1 MYVRRVLFIVPSF
14 FALFLYV
21 KSGKAFVA
29 DCVGCLNAPGCYYCP
44 EDGTCENSDMY
55 SSTNSNRQCTS
66 RGDYY
71 STAYGDTAA
80 DKCTNIPN
88 AYYNDPLWEGSAWV
102 YESIQVRAVWEQY
115 QLEGT
120 GITIR
125 INDDGVYTDHIEFDG
140 RFAALDQSCSAYAPL
155 ADDTEGHGTA
165 VAGILVG
172 NANNAA
178 CSAGIASQ
186 AKFSSCNFFA
196 PNVPYSSLAY
206 KLHTFDISQNSI
218 GMPYVFFVRS
228 FSSHYA
234 DATARVLLCTS
245 VLHHRD
251 GSSKSHALSCCLFL
265 FCSVLFCSV
274 LFCSVYLLSTDI
286 TVPAVFIVRV
296 VAKDW

>member
-1 MYVRRVLFIVPSF
+1 
-14 FALFLYV
+14 
-21 KSGKAFVA
+21 
-29 DCVGCLNAPGCYYCP
+29 
-44 EDGTCENSDMY
+44 MY

-102 YESIQVRAVWEQY
+102 YDSIQVRAVWEQY

-140 RFAALDQSCSAYAPL
+140 RFAALDQSCQAYAPL
-155 ADDTEGHGTA
+155 ADDIEGHGTA

-218 GMPYVFFVRS
+218 GMPYVFLFVLAS
-228 FSSHYA
+228 FGGGGGYCCYCC
-234 DATARVLLCTS
+234 VLLFCTI
-245 VLHHRD
+245 VLD
-251 GSSKSHALSCCLFL
+251 PLNLTLCPV
-265 FCSVLFCSV
+265 VLFCSV
-274 LFCSVYLLSTDI
+274 LFCSVYLLSTDT